1 MKKLLMSF
9 LLSSACCWL
18 AVSAPVRSMLGA
30 DGAEKGDEWNP
41 TAADY
46 IQDGLIVMYDAI
58 ENAGVGLHDPNATVW
73 TELVGLP
80 FVSCNLPM
88 RDHTILDNGILCE
101 SRLPMAKRPADP
113 YAFMAEISEGYTMQ
127 LAITQ
132 SDDEMPGGL
141 AGLNAG
147 GFYFRVGN
155 DSYGRWFGYSTF
167 QPKMERAN
175 RNFPQH
181 TTLSIAADSEDNYTR
196 FLYDEIVWFTSQ
208 SFSIFAADNTYY
220 PAIGINSSGRVHDSY
235 GAGAGNGVVYH
246 NFRIYNRALTPDE
259 ISHNNRIDKARFGL

>member
-1 MKKLLMSF
+1 MKKIIVLLF
-9 LLSSACCWL
+9 A
-18 AVSAPVRSMLGA
+18 AVSAIVIAKPQRGISAA
-30 DGAEKGDEWNP
+30 DGIEYAESASAP

-58 ENAGVGLHDPNATVW
+58 ENAGVGLHDSNATVW

-88 RDHTILDNGILCE
+88 RDHTILDNGILCT
-101 SRLPMAKRPADP
+101 SRLPMVRRPADP

-127 LAITQ
+127 LAITL
-132 SDDEMPGGL
+132 SEEDMNGGF
-141 AGLNAG
+141 AGLNVS
-147 GFYFRVGN
+147 GFNFKGQV
-155 DSYGRWFGYSTF
+155 DSYGQLFRYSTC
-167 QPKMERAN
+167 QPVMARAN

-181 TTLSIAADSEDNYTR
+181 TTLSIAADAVGNNTR
-196 FLYDEIVWFTSQ
+196 FLYDEIVWFAGQ
-208 SFSIFAADNTYY
+208 SFSIFAADKTYY
-220 PAIGINSSGRVHDSY
+220 PAIGINSTGRVHDTY